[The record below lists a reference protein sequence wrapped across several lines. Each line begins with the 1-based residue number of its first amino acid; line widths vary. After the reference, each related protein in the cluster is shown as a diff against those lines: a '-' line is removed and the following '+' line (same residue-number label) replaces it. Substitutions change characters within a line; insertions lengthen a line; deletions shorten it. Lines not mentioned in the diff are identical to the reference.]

1 MSRNLRAESE
11 AETSE
16 ECCSLAFFLLPT
28 QAPFLYSPDLPA
40 QRSTP
45 HSGLRSPTAI
55 SNQGPSD
62 GSTSSVEVLCFQV
75 EQSDEG
81 TSSTETLCFQEG
93 QSDGGTSSI
102 EVSVSRCVKLT
113 TKATVTT
120 IQRKVWGKSKRVIYI
135 SAFYLYL
142 LIKY

>member
-1 MSRNLRAESE
+1 M
-11 AETSE
+11 
-16 ECCSLAFFLLPT
+16 
-28 QAPFLYSPDLPA
+28 
-40 QRSTP
+40 
-45 HSGLRSPTAI
+45 
-55 SNQGPSD
+55 
-62 GSTSSVEVLCFQV
+62 

-93 QSDGGTSSI
+93 QSDGGTSSV